1 MVMLV
6 VVSPPAVPMW
16 LTWEGHSMHWLQF
29 AGGQCAPLMASPTPS
44 TLPCQGHLMPRQL
57 P

>member
-1 MVMLV
+1 MVVV
-6 VVSPPAVPMW
+6 VVSPRAVPMW